1 MTPFFQPRQD
11 PQATS
16 KSPPGGIN
24 TQINV
29 SVTGQDIIIGTLL
42 MMYIVYDAASQAL
55 HVIDN
60 IFTSQLLFYL
70 IINHFLLWFLIT

>member
-1 MTPFFQPRQD
+1 
-11 PQATS
+11 
-16 KSPPGGIN
+16 
-24 TQINV
+24 
-29 SVTGQDIIIGTLL
+29 

-70 IINHFLLWFLIT
+70 IMNHFLLWFLII

>member
-1 MTPFFQPRQD
+1 MLINFPHGKD
-11 PQATS
+11 PQPTS
-16 KSPPGGIN
+16 ASPPGGIN

-60 IFTSQLLFYL
+60 IFTSQLLFYML
-70 IINHFLLWFLIT
+70 INHFLLWFLIT